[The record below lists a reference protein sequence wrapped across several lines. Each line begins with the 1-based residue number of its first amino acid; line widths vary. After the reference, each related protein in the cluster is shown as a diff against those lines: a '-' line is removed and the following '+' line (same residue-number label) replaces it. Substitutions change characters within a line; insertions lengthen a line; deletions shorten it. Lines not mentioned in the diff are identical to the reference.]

1 LGLALDPVEEPKSE
15 PERHLRVVDVSE
27 RSPAQRR
34 RRARALLVGG
44 ASLALGIAFA
54 LVYLHVVLA
63 QRQFKLDNLNSQVQQ
78 QQLTYQKLRL
88 QVAEMGSPQ
97 NIIKT
102 AEGQLGMI
110 QPQSVNWLTPST
122 TVAQASAAPGR
133 SEGANTA
140 PAGDANWPAIK
151 SQLAGSP

>member
-1 LGLALDPVEEPKSE
+1 VAPEPAEEQVTE

-27 RSPAQRR
+27 RTPAQRR
-34 RRARALLVGG
+34 RRARALLGGG
-44 ASLALGIAFA
+44 ALLAVGIAFA

-63 QRQFKLDNLNSQVQQ
+63 QRQFRLDSLNNQLQQ
-78 QQLTYQKLRL
+78 EQLSYQKLRL
-88 QVAEMGSPQ
+88 QVAEEGSPQ

-110 QPQSVNWLTPST
+110 QPPSVNWLTSGT
-122 TVAQASAAPGR
+122 TVAPASASSGQASGT
-133 SEGANTA
+133 STA
-140 PAGDANWPAIK
+140 PAGDANWPSIK